1 MTVRC
6 LFCVSLAWL
15 VLICRQEPPLR
26 AEPPTRERVIEVAR
40 RFCKRIG
47 APVKGEPTLVSPKIL
62 GSSTPLYWQ
71 PCWVIAFPA
80 QAKLQIDAATG
91 AVQDYDND
99 ALEILERTMPTGAAI
114 SGQQAIE
121 IASGALLAAGQTEQL
136 SLPSAEWH
144 NAGGNGRAGCQWWLV
159 RWDRMYQ
166 SVPYADQGVC
176 VNVLP
181 ETGSVM
187 GLFLNYYTPLPTS
200 MAVNVTAAQAATI
213 AEQQLVAEGNGDMAL
228 DTVDLRIVAIDST
241 PTSTTSPLVV
251 PTARLA
257 WVLEAQGLAHWRDLW
272 VDCASGTIVGG
283 FDSGLSGAPPAGGA
297 TAEIATA
304 LKGAPEVI
312 ISTRGARLEWVEL
325 AKWSAGSEGFGL
337 VASASTTG
345 VLPKPGLAPYELKL
359 DSHTTLYYYP
369 EKNLLGGSGCWLKVS
384 PQLAVLV
391 KNLPVPASP
400 APAKTP

>member
-1 MTVRC
+1 
-6 LFCVSLAWL
+6 
-15 VLICRQEPPLR
+15 
-26 AEPPTRERVIEVAR
+26 
-40 RFCKRIG
+40 
-47 APVKGEPTLVSPKIL
+47 
-62 GSSTPLYWQ
+62 
-71 PCWVIAFPA
+71 
-80 QAKLQIDAATG
+80 
-91 AVQDYDND
+91 
-99 ALEILERTMPTGAAI
+99 
-114 SGQQAIE
+114 
-121 IASGALLAAGQTEQL
+121 
-136 SLPSAEWH
+136 
-144 NAGGNGRAGCQWWLV
+144 
-159 RWDRMYQ
+159 
-166 SVPYADQGVC
+166 
-176 VNVLP
+176 
-181 ETGSVM
+181 
-187 GLFLNYYTPLPTS
+187 
-200 MAVNVTAAQAATI
+200 
-213 AEQQLVAEGNGDMAL
+213 
-228 DTVDLRIVAIDST
+228 
-241 PTSTTSPLVV
+241 
-251 PTARLA
+251 
-257 WVLEAQGLAHWRDLW
+257 LW